1 MDKVMQVL
9 KCTKYLVEKQELM
22 RQELD
27 LSIAKQSL
35 ELNSKLSIAAAK
47 QNGLCELEVEGILLS
62 VSRAVRSE
70 HGTDINSPPVT
81 VRQFVNQ
88 AENTP
93 RYASSSSYPPVHPSV
108 RTVSN
113 PDSNRCPSVT
123 VYQSAD
129 TVSFTT
135 AVGIPVN
142 LSVSIISNPGSA
154 RGPSNTVH
162 LSTDNVSFTTAV
174 GTLVNPSASTV
185 NYPGSTRC
193 PSITGNLDHHMQW
206 FFNVAFSERQV
217 FSGEKTLPLDHKR
230 FWNMVGQAT
239 AQQDGH
245 CEVCLPLRDS
255 PFLLPNNRPLAVQQ
269 LKSLKKK
276 FSNTT
281 FQQKYCSFYGWPIH
295 QGPC

>member
-1 MDKVMQVL
+1 MQVL

-70 HGTDINSPPVT
+70 HGIDINSPPVT

-129 TVSFTT
+129 TASFTT
-135 AVGIPVN
+135 AVGTPVN

-193 PSITGNLDHHMQW
+193 PSITGNLDHHMQR
-206 FFNVAFSERQV
+206 FFNIDFSERQV
-217 FSGEKTLPLDHKR
+217 FSGEKALPRKP
-230 FWNMVGQAT
+230 FWNMVEQAT
-239 AQQDGH
+239 VLQDGH
-245 CEVCLPLRDS
+245 YEVCLPLRDPPS
-255 PFLLPNNRPLAVQQ
+255 LLPNNRPLAVQR

-276 FSNTT
+276 LSNTT
-281 FQQKYCSFYGWPIH
+281 FQQKYCSFYG
-295 QGPC
+295 